1 MTLKPIQNILL
12 FLLAVALSAVAG
24 SAQELQITDATAAM
38 EPMTVPMQRLDYNSQ
53 ICALVKVV
61 LPLPDV
67 RFEGNIMGEPEF
79 RTNEYL
85 VYLTPGT
92 KMLKIKAPGHYPVMA
107 DFIKLGL
114 GPLESKTIYYLT
126 VKSTATG
133 QAPAQPAVTANYAIL
148 TVQPPT
154 ATVEIDGQQMQV
166 EDGSVVTMLKLGQHT
181 WQAKAAGYATDSGTF
196 QVTAG
201 EKTSISIQLRSQKAT
216 LKINTVADAAVY
228 VNGQQRGTGN
238 QTLEL
243 LPGIYGV
250 ELRRQGYRP
259 YTQTVELQASQSA
272 TVSCTEF
279 TPVYGVLNV
288 NYRPVG
294 ATISLNGRQVG
305 TTPDNLTN
313 INVGTY
319 TLAISAPGYTTH
331 TEQITLTE
339 TAPVTLS
346 GSLQKQTAA
355 TAPTTTPESTASG
368 NYSTTP
374 INLALCAE
382 LNGRTVYITQQQW
395 KAMSPTQQAACKKK
409 WLCVIGD
416 YAGKTY
422 RFLLALN
429 DSGENRMTWAKAM
442 SHYGDSLPTKE
453 QAEVMTNNYKAI
465 NAAIIAFGGDKNPGW
480 WYWTRTEKD
489 SSSAWIVN
497 MNGGYVSYNYK
508 TRIYRVRAVAPV
520 PSSAM

>member
-38 EPMTVPMQRLDYNSQ
+38 EPMTVPMQRLDYNNQ

-61 LPLPDV
+61 LPLADV
-67 RFEGNIMGEPEF
+67 RFEGNIVGEPEF
-79 RTNEYL
+79 RTSEYL

-133 QAPAQPAVTANYAIL
+133 QTSAQPAVTANYAIL
-148 TVQPPT
+148 SVQPPT

-181 WQAKAAGYATDSGTF
+181 WQAKAAGYAADSGTF

-201 EKTSISIQLRSQKAT
+201 EKTNISIQLRSQKAT
-216 LKINTVADAAVY
+216 LKIATVADAAVY

-250 ELRRQGYRP
+250 ELRSQGYRP
-259 YTQTVELQASQSA
+259 YSQTVELQASQSA

-331 TEQITLTE
+331 TQQVTLTE
-339 TAPVTLS
+339 TTPVTLS

-355 TAPTTTPESTASG
+355 TAPATTSGSTASG

-395 KAMSPTQQAACKKK
+395 ESMYPTWKATCKNK
-409 WLCVIGD
+409 WLYVSGYDKIGN
-416 YAGKTY
+416 KHS
-422 RFLLALN
+422 FLLALN
-429 DSGENRMTWAKAM
+429 DSGKDEMTWYEAM
-442 SHYGDSLPTKE
+442 SQYGNSLPTKG
-453 QAEVMTNNYKAI
+453 QGEVMAGNHEAI
-465 NAAIIAFGGDKNPGW
+465 NAAIIAFGGDTW
-480 WYWTRTEKD
+480 YYYWTRTACN
-489 SSSAWIVN
+489 SSSAWGVSMGN
-497 MNGGYVSYNYK
+497 GYVYNYGK
-508 TRIYRVRAVAPV
+508 TGAGRVRAVAPV